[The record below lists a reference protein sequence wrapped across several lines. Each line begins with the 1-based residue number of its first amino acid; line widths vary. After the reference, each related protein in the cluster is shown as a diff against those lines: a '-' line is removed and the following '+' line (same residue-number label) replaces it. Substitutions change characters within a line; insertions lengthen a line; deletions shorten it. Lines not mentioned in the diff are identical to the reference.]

1 MKEKLKKIGIGI
13 LVGVLICGNS
23 SYASIG
29 VKAQVQQDSATGNG
43 IGEENQGSVTGGA
56 IVEGNQESVTGTSE
70 IGEKNEETV
79 TGSALYSGSY
89 KETKWTIYESGLL
102 EVTGTGEMYE
112 APKENENKNKTP
124 WSAYAD
130 SITNAKIEVTGAN
143 NLSYLFAGLK
153 NLDEVDLSRL
163 DTSKA
168 TTMERMYCVK

>member
-79 TGSALYSGSY
+79 TGSALYSGS
-89 KETKWTIYESGLL
+89 L
-102 EVTGTGEMYE
+102 
-112 APKENENKNKTP
+112 
-124 WSAYAD
+124 
-130 SITNAKIEVTGAN
+130 
-143 NLSYLFAGLK
+143 
-153 NLDEVDLSRL
+153 
-163 DTSKA
+163 
-168 TTMERMYCVK
+168 